1 MIRHDFK
8 RTSNDPAI
16 LDRMR
21 AIQPASLGH
30 YLTEGIVSPAVHAL
44 TSGKMIGRA
53 VTVRQP
59 LPDALPVH
67 LVLDELQPGDVL
79 VIDRAGDHHIACVG
93 EMVARAAQAA
103 GAVGIVVDG
112 IVTDIEELRE
122 IGLPVYA
129 RGTNVV
135 TTRLLQ
141 VPGAE
146 LFGPVIIGNVIVRA
160 GDLMFGDANGLM
172 RLPATFELSELLG
185 KAEADEAR
193 EVEWRC
199 RLASGAGLA
208 DLNGARR
215 AQGQSAAPTSSHIKS
230 NGPSP

>member
-8 RTSNDPAI
+8 RTPNDLAI

-30 YLTEGIVSPAVHAL
+30 YLTEGIVAPAVHAL

-79 VIDRAGDHHIACVG
+79 VIDRVGDHHIACVG
-93 EMVARAAQAA
+93 EMVARAAHAA
-103 GAVGIVVDG
+103 GAAGIVVDG
-112 IVTDIEELRE
+112 VVTDIEELHE
-122 IGLPVYA
+122 IGLPIYA

-135 TTRLLQ
+135 TTRLLK

-146 LFGPVIIGNVIVRA
+146 LFGPVIIGGVIVRT
-160 GDLMFGDANGLM
+160 GDLLFGDANGLL
-172 RLPATFELSELLG
+172 RLPAAVDLAELVG

-193 EVEWRC
+193 EVEWR
-199 RLASGAGLA
+199 RQLASGARLA
-208 DLNGARR
+208 DLNGAR
-215 AQGQSAAPTSSHIKS
+215 SA
-230 NGPSP
+230 

>member
-1 MIRHDFK
+1 MIRHPFD
-8 RTSNDPAI
+8 RTPLDPAI
-16 LDRMR
+16 LERMR

-30 YLTEGIVSPAVHAL
+30 YLTEGIVSPAVRPL
-44 TSGKMIGRA
+44 TSGKLIGRA

-67 LVLDELQPGDVL
+67 LVLDELQAGDVL

-93 EMVARAAQAA
+93 EMVARAAHAA
-103 GAVGIVVDG
+103 GAAGIVVDG

-122 IGLPVYA
+122 IGLPIYA

-135 TTRLLQ
+135 TTRLLN

-146 LFGPVIIGNVIVRA
+146 LFGPVIIGDVIVRT
-160 GDLMFGDANGLM
+160 GDLIFGDANGLM
-172 RLPATFELSELLG
+172 RLPAAFDLGELFG
-185 KAEADEAR
+185 KAEEDEAR
-193 EVEWRC
+193 EVEWRW
-199 RLASGAGLA
+199 RLGSGTRLA

-215 AQGQSAAPTSSHIKS
+215 AQG
-230 NGPSP
+230 